1 MDLFF
6 YATIVIV
13 IYFLKI
19 YMLLR
24 VIFCVYFRNGA
35 QLTKMET
42 LSNRWKQFK
51 DKLRIFKSEVEEM
64 QCIISSNEDEAC
76 DINKISVSTLFSIN
90 L

>member
-6 YATIVIV
+6 CATILIAL
-13 IYFLKI
+13 YFLEF

-24 VIFCVYFRNGA
+24 IIFCVYFRNGA

-51 DKLRIFKSEVEEM
+51 DKLRIFKSKVEEM

-76 DINKISVSTLFSIN
+76 DKNNISVSTLFYIN